1 MKQLL
6 SLLFILALCAL
17 SWAAIGY
24 GAALLVRWLGWTIGL
39 SIIATAVLY
48 AVGFVANEIRNA
60 VDSGD

>member
-6 SLLFILALCAL
+6 TLLCILALCAI
-17 SWAAIGY
+17 SWDAIGY
-24 GAALLVRWLGWTIGL
+24 GAVLLVRRLGWPIGL